1 MMSRALHTAALL
13 ESGRAGYSAKVPAR
27 AVAIFLSNLPEG
39 LSSSAGM
46 RKAGRPEPFA
56 ETHNW
61 AGLIAVLGF
70 LTSFALSQVA
80 G

>member
-1 MMSRALHTAALL
+1 MPDGALYFEQT
-13 ESGRAGYSAKVPAR
+13 YWP
-27 AVAIFLSNLPEG
+27 FLDGEEDIERIPE
-39 LSSSAGM
+39 A
-46 RKAGRPEPFA
+46 FA

-70 LTSFALSQVA
+70 LISFLLTEIT